1 MDLIVIAA
9 VAILAGI
16 VSAVIAIVR
25 KKAIWK
31 ILRWGL
37 SGIVVG
43 SVLGYLVAPFVIS
56 FL

>member
-25 KKAIWK
+25 KKTIWK
-31 ILRWGL
+31 ILCWGL

-43 SVLGYLVAPFVIS
+43 SVLGYLIAPFVIS